1 MRITAKTKNSI
12 QYLVAI
18 MVFILT
24 SQALS
29 ATNYYVTF
37 KDGRLHVFPDSCIE
51 SKSSNGMLL
60 SFTALDG
67 IIYSYP
73 MDAVSSVST
82 QLQKKL
88 PDITS
93 FKFNNKYNYQVFTD
107 ADGVIDGN
115 EIRVQ
120 VAGIG
125 KWLTPS
131 FSLSDES
138 ATAFVDGMEQVS
150 KQSRLRFFPSR
161 VYTVGYP
168 GDLILT
174 PQPKGGYA
182 MEPFGSQYIVSVD
195 FLTDHST
202 RTPRIDINTVDGV
215 NITSK
220 EYYVDAEIIIDGA
233 GVFPSM
239 TDSVKIKGR
248 GNSSWSNNPNSK
260 NPYRLKFADK
270 VKPFGL
276 TKGKSWVL
284 LANKIK
290 GSMLT
295 NAIGMKA
302 ASLMGT
308 VAANH
313 IIPVDLYINGTYK
326 GSYNFTEK
334 VGFANNSVDLDDEQ
348 AAALLE
354 LDLYYDEIAGQKF
367 KSTAFKL
374 PVNVKEP
381 EFSEGTTLLTLNDI
395 KRRFNAFDS
404 AVHDGEDITA
414 HVAID
419 PLARYL
425 LFNDYICNL
434 ELYHPKSTFCFYE
447 NVLDNDS
454 LLKFGPVWDLDWA
467 FGFDGSHAYSYF
479 NRNVNCDYFLT
490 LTTENFFNYL
500 GNNPQVDSCM
510 QVLMMDF
517 MKNGLDELCDY
528 CLEYYKYA
536 KPSFMNNKAASLDAT
551 DYEDQ
556 ASKAVD
562 WLRARADHVWEELK
576 PPQSLPGDV
585 NGDREVN
592 IGDVTALTGILL
604 GGDADDMTLQR
615 ADVNGDGEI
624 SVADINSLIDLILG
638 E

>member
-150 KQSRLRFFPSR
+150 KQSRMRFSPSR

-260 NPYRLKFADK
+260 NPYRLKFVDK

-367 KSTAFKL
+367 KSMAFKL

-490 LTTENFFNYL
+490 LTTDNFFNYL

-510 QVLMMDF
+510 MVLMMDF

-556 ASKAVD
+556 AAKAVD

-604 GGDADDMTLQR
+604 GGYADDLTLQR